1 MLVILSPSKTSDPAP
16 IKFHRATFV
25 IFPKETAK
33 LISILK
39 KKSIGEVMALMNI
52 SEKLAEKTYK
62 TFQEIS
68 TGNDDDK
75 IKAAIFT
82 FKGEVYVGLDAENM
96 SVDDLNF
103 AQDHLRILSGLY
115 GSLKPFDEIHEYR
128 LEMGTRLLTSK
139 GTNLYHFWGD
149 KITKSIHKDI
159 QLSGSNYLV
168 NLASD
173 EYFKSLKPALLK
185 TKVISADFFDIKN
198 GKRVFNSFNAKKA
211 RGMLAQYI
219 IKNRINEPHPLSS
232 FDMDG
237 YVFDKSSSNDS
248 LLTFIRK

>member
-16 IKFHRATFV
+16 IKFHRATFA

-103 AQDHLRILSGLY
+103 AQDHLRILSGL
-115 GSLKPFDEIHEYR
+115 
-128 LEMGTRLLTSK
+128 
-139 GTNLYHFWGD
+139 
-149 KITKSIHKDI
+149 
-159 QLSGSNYLV
+159 
-168 NLASD
+168 
-173 EYFKSLKPALLK
+173 
-185 TKVISADFFDIKN
+185 
-198 GKRVFNSFNAKKA
+198 
-211 RGMLAQYI
+211 
-219 IKNRINEPHPLSS
+219 
-232 FDMDG
+232 
-237 YVFDKSSSNDS
+237 
-248 LLTFIRK
+248 